1 MLPPALHLCTGSLI
15 YFFNSAI
22 FRSRLVPIW
31 CLDIIYTLSVLYISF
46 DANLEASLRA
56 SKAHL
61 VDDCISVGVVLGFG
75 SEFSD
80 SIGLR

>member
-1 MLPPALHLCTGSLI
+1 MLPPALHLRTGSLI
-15 YFFNSAI
+15 YFLNRAI

-31 CLDIIYTLSVLYISF
+31 CLDIIDTLGVFYISF
-46 DANLEASLRA
+46 DANLEASLCA
-56 SKAHL
+56 SKTHL